1 MKKAFTII
9 ELVICLAITVIAMTM
24 IVSGLGGCSYY
35 KQSQNANYQCI
46 KTYTLKSTK
55 RVDLKSE
62 NGMITTMRV
71 DDNAIAG
78 VYNSD
83 TIYAQFQSEKWY
95 NVSSVGYREEG
106 INSKFPLI
114 ISAMEISDPTVKR

>member
-106 INSKFPLI
+106 ITPKFPLI
-114 ISAMEISDPTVKR
+114 ISAVEISDPTVKR